1 MYNKMRQSPCYICGK
16 EGNHL
21 HNNGIDR
28 INNQEGYTITNI
40 QPCCSECN
48 YMKRDYDM
56 NDWIDK
62 MSKIYYNNIQYKK
75 EVINDNE
82 INSNKRIVQNKQKK
96 TKEDIRDAARIKK
109 QKQRQALRE
118 KYGDEEY
125 KKMKAKE
132 LAEYRAKK
140 KASSS

>member
-1 MYNKMRQSPCYICGK
+1 
-16 EGNHL
+16 
-21 HNNGIDR
+21 
-28 INNQEGYTITNI
+28 
-40 QPCCSECN
+40 
-48 YMKRDYDM
+48 M

-62 MSKIYYNNIQYKK
+62 MSKIYYNKIQDKK
-75 EVINDNE
+75 ETVDIKNTENSKTK
-82 INSNKRIVQNKQKK
+82 SNKRIVQNKQKK
-96 TKEDIRDAARIKK
+96 TKEEIHDAARIKK

-140 KASSS
+140 KASIS

>member
-1 MYNKMRQSPCYICGK
+1 
-16 EGNHL
+16 
-21 HNNGIDR
+21 
-28 INNQEGYTITNI
+28 
-40 QPCCSECN
+40 
-48 YMKRDYDM
+48 MKRDYDM

-62 MSKIYYNNIQYKK
+62 MSKIYYNKIQDKK
-75 EVINDNE
+75 ETVDIKNTENSKTK
-82 INSNKRIVQNKQKK
+82 SNKRIVQNKQKK
-96 TKEDIRDAARIKK
+96 TKEEIREIARIKK

>member
-1 MYNKMRQSPCYICGK
+1 MAGVQEVLP
-16 EGNHL
+16 
-21 HNNGIDR
+21 
-28 INNQEGYTITNI
+28 NQEEVFLHSNSTKSSLIYSFVFAYTIQVLYYFNFTFEIVDIKSTEN
-40 QPCCSECN
+40 
-48 YMKRDYDM
+48 
-56 NDWIDK
+56 
-62 MSKIYYNNIQYKK
+62 SKTK
-75 EVINDNE
+75 
-82 INSNKRIVQNKQKK
+82 SNKKIVQNKQKK
-96 TKEDIRDAARIKK
+96 TKEEIREAARIKK